1 MWAYD
6 KAYCF
11 IGYFHYSRC
20 VAISHRS
27 KKKCMKKIVI
37 KCELKLLKAYS
48 HWLAYFTA
56 GLFLFMMTG
65 CVNKVFKTNAGLI
78 DEKNLPRPSWI
89 PQYPLVFV
97 GNWDA
102 MPIFRRRVGGNP
114 VWQEEDYYKEHTE
127 EAVKKF
133 KDMGVTMAI
142 LHFYKGFGLEAEQ
155 EHIEDAKKLSS
166 LCKKN
171 GLKVGAYI
179 GSTIGYETFL
189 LEKPEAAEWF
199 VPDYMGVPV
208 RYGNQTFRKRVY
220 FMHPGFIEYMK
231 RVVLVAIRD
240 LKVDLIQFDNT
251 SIRAQP
257 AIFQHP
263 MAIKNFR
270 TYLKNKYD
278 PEMLK
283 KRFGFA
289 DVTYIEPPITDAP
302 MSTIN
307 DPLFQEWTDFR
318 CQQLA
323 DFYGI
328 MSRYIRE
335 LNSEVAII
343 NNPHRGLSGR
353 NTMWEQG
360 VDYPRL
366 LSHTDA
372 MWTEEG
378 DAATVDKDG
387 VLISKIRTYK
397 MARTLNN
404 RIFTYT
410 SDSKLEMA
418 EALAYNQQGIGMV
431 GGLAE
436 MEGNRMTGAYEL
448 PKDQQNYITFF
459 HDNFDYYRDIHN
471 VADVAVLHSFA
482 TMAFN
487 NDRPYQS
494 TYLFEQGLIQAK
506 IPFDII
512 FDDQLK
518 DLSRYKVIVL
528 ADQECLSDEKL
539 DLIRAFV
546 NQGGGLVATEH
557 TSLYT
562 EWRQRKR
569 DFGLKDMFQ
578 VKAPDWHGNN
588 PPEDILKIPIQ
599 KNQVGKG
606 RVVYIPEVLPSNPKP
621 PAVAMTSQY
630 WKLPLNSKE
639 LIESVQWASGNS
651 LSLSIEA
658 PLTVTMELTEK
669 KDKSALMLHL
679 LNFDFKHSTVQNIK
693 VDIQVPEGKK
703 VKQVRVLT
711 PDGRSD
717 DILPFK
723 ESGKQ
728 AVFTVPQLS
737 VYNMVVM
744 KLE

>member
-1 MWAYD
+1 MMKSGPAY
-6 KAYCF
+6 YF
-11 IGYFHYSRC
+11 I
-20 VAISHRS
+20 
-27 KKKCMKKIVI
+27 
-37 KCELKLLKAYS
+37 
-48 HWLAYFTA
+48 A
-56 GLFLFMMTG
+56 GLFLVVATS
-65 CVNKVFKTNAGLI
+65 CSSKILKTNTDPPAEKGLS
-78 DEKNLPRPSWI
+78 RASWV
-89 PQYPLVFV
+89 PQYPLVFI

-102 MPIFRRRVGGNP
+102 MPIFRRRAGGNP

-142 LHFYKGFGLEAEQ
+142 LHFYKGFGIEAEK
-155 EHIEDAKKLSS
+155 EHMEDAKKLAV

-179 GSTIGYETFL
+179 GSTVGFETFL
-189 LEKPEAAEWF
+189 LEKPEAKKWF
-199 VPDYMGVPV
+199 VPDYLGVPV
-208 RYGNQTFRKRVY
+208 RYGNQSFRKRVY
-220 FMHPGFIEYMK
+220 FMHPGFIAYMK
-231 RVVLVAIRD
+231 KVVLIAVRD
-240 LKVDLIQFDNT
+240 LNVDLIQFDNT

-257 AIFQHP
+257 AIFHHP
-263 MAIKNFR
+263 LAIKNFR

-289 DVTYIEPPITDAP
+289 DVRYIEPPATDAP

-328 MSRYIRE
+328 MERYIRQ
-335 LNSEVAII
+335 LNPEVAIV

-366 LSHTDA
+366 LAHTDA

-378 DAATVDKDG
+378 DAATVDKEG
-387 VLISKIRTYK
+387 VLISKIRTFK

-410 SDSKLEMA
+410 SASKLEMA
-418 EALAYNQQGIGMV
+418 EALAYNRQGIGMV
-431 GGLAE
+431 GGLEE

-448 PKDQQNYITFF
+448 PQDQKNYITFF
-459 HDNFDYYRDIHN
+459 HRNFEYYRDVRP

-482 TMAFN
+482 TMAYN

-494 TYLFEQGLIQAK
+494 TYLFEQALIQSK
-506 IPFDII
+506 VPFDII

-518 DLSRYKVIVL
+518 DLSRYKVLIL

-539 DLIRAFV
+539 DLIRSFV
-546 NQGGGLVATEH
+546 TRGGGLVATEH
-557 TSLYT
+557 STLYT

-569 DFGLKDMFQ
+569 DFGLRDLFG
-578 VKAPDWHGNN
+578 VDAPQWHGRST
-588 PPEDILKIPIQ
+588 PEAILPGPLQ

-606 RVVYIPEVLPSNPKP
+606 RVVYMPEIIPAVAKP
-621 PAVAMTSQY
+621 PAVPMASPY
-630 WKLPLNSKE
+630 WKLPINWKE
-639 LIESVQWASGNS
+639 LIGSVQWAAGNN

-658 PLTVTMELTEK
+658 PLTVTMELTGKE
-669 KDKSALMLHL
+669 DKTALMLHL
-679 LNFDFKHSTVQNIK
+679 LNYDISGPALDNIK
-693 VDIQVPEGKK
+693 VDLQIPQGSR
-703 VKQVRVLT
+703 VKEIIMMT
-711 PDGRSD
+711 PDGKD
-717 DILPFK
+717 ETLPFK
-723 ESGKQ
+723 ENEKGV
-728 AVFTVPQLS
+728 AFTVPRLA
-737 VYNMVVM
+737 VYDMIII
-744 KLE
+744 KLRQ

>member
-1 MWAYD
+1 MIY
-6 KAYCF
+6 
-11 IGYFHYSRC
+11 
-20 VAISHRS
+20 RS
-27 KKKCMKKIVI
+27 
-37 KCELKLLKAYS
+37 
-48 HWLAYFTA
+48 LASFTA
-56 GLFLFMMTG
+56 GLFLITAVG
-65 CVNKVFKTNAGLI
+65 CINRPFKTNVPLV
-78 DEKNLPRPSWI
+78 EKKLLRPSWI
-89 PQYPLVFV
+89 SQYPLVTV

-127 EAVKKF
+127 EGVKKF

-142 LHFYKGFGLEAEQ
+142 LHFYKGFGLVAEK
-155 EHIEDAKKLSS
+155 EHFEDAKKLAF

-179 GSTIGYETFL
+179 GSTIGFETFL

-208 RYGNQTFRKRVY
+208 RYGNQSFRKRVY

-251 SIRAQP
+251 SIRAQA
-257 AIFQHP
+257 AIFHHP

-289 DVTYIEPPITDAP
+289 DVTYIEPPVTDATP

-307 DPLFQEWTDFR
+307 DPLLQEWTDFR

-335 LNSEVAII
+335 LNSEVAIV

-353 NTMWEQG
+353 NIMWEQG

-378 DAATVDKDG
+378 NEATVDKNG

-410 SDSKLEMA
+410 SDNKLEMA
-418 EALAYNQQGIGMV
+418 QALAYNQQGMGMV

-448 PKDQQNYITFF
+448 PEGQKKYITFF
-459 HDNFDYYRDIHN
+459 HDHFDYYRNVHI

-487 NDRPYQS
+487 NDRPQQS
-494 TYLFEQGLIQAK
+494 TYLFEQELIQAK

-539 DLIRAFV
+539 DLIRTFV

-569 DFGLKDMFQ
+569 DFGLKDIFQ
-578 VKAPDWHGNN
+578 VTAPDWHGRNS
-588 PPEDILKIPIQ
+588 PEDILNIPIQ
-599 KNQVGKG
+599 KKQVGKG
-606 RVVYIPEVLPSNPKP
+606 RVVYIPEVLPSVPKP
-621 PAVAMTSQY
+621 TGVSMTSQY
-630 WKLPLNSKE
+630 WKLPVNGKE
-639 LIESVQWASGNS
+639 LAESVQWASGDN
-651 LSLSIEA
+651 LSVSIEA

-669 KDKSALMLHL
+669 EDKSALMLHL
-679 LNFDFKHSTVQNIK
+679 LNFDFKNSTHQTIK
-693 VDIQVPEGKK
+693 VDIKVPEGRK
-703 VKQVRVLT
+703 VKQVIVLS
-711 PDGRSD
+711 PDGKSD
-717 DILPFK
+717 DILSFK
-723 ESGKQ
+723 ENSKR
-728 AVFTVPQLS
+728 AIFTVPHLS
-737 VYNMVVM
+737 VYNMVVI